1 MLGGNSRNRTHKR
14 HLRTAVAGTAA
25 AVFGFAPA
33 PVAADDIPDF
43 RPEQWGL
50 ISIGAPDVWEET
62 QGEGTTVALPG
73 FAVVED
79 HPDLRDNLTVD
90 TEFGEGGD
98 EVTGTAAA
106 ALVAAHGHGMDADG
120 GVLGAAPDAALL
132 ALPTEDDLPGAV
144 RHAAN
149 EGAPVILLP
158 ENDGGDDLAAA
169 TEEAAGSGALVV
181 GPADGGDDPNVLAVA
196 GVDEDGALIPDSAE
210 AGAIDLTAPGADL
223 DTADPELGAAQVTGT
238 PYAAAM
244 AAGAAALLRTH
255 YPQLGPA
262 EIRTALVE
270 GSQQGPDGLPA
281 LHVPTADAE
290 AGGTAEDVP
299 MIDEDLADRADE
311 GGGVPVWAWFA
322 SIGAVLVLGVLLLVV
337 WVRRSS
343 ADPYGVKAERAAED
357 ERIAAE
363 RAAES
368 GPESRR
374 RQKGGRRRK
383 PRRGA

>member
-1 MLGGNSRNRTHKR
+1 MA
-14 HLRTAVAGTAA
+14 TAV
-25 AVFGFAPA
+25 AVFGFAPT

-50 ISIGAPDVWEET
+50 NSIGAPEVWEET
-62 QGEGTTVALPG
+62 QGVGTTVALPG

-90 TEFGEGGD
+90 TGFGSGGD
-98 EVTGTAAA
+98 EEVGTAAA
-106 ALVAAHGHGMDADG
+106 AIVAAHGHGMDADG
-120 GVLGAAPDAALL
+120 GVLGVAPEAALL
-132 ALPTEDDLPGAV
+132 ALPTEDDLPDAV

-149 EGAPVILLP
+149 EGARVILLP
-158 ENDGGDDLAAA
+158 ENDGGEELAEA
-169 TEEAAGSGALVV
+169 TGEAVGTGALVV
-181 GPADGGDDPNVLAVA
+181 GPAGGADDPNVLAVA
-196 GVDEDGALIPDSAE
+196 GVDENGGLIPGSAP
-210 AGAIDLTAPGADL
+210 ADAIELTAPGAAL
-223 DTADPELGAAQVTGT
+223 DTASPELGEAQVTGT

-244 AAGAAALLRTH
+244 VAGAAALLRTS
-255 YPQLGPA
+255 YPQLGADP
-262 EIRTALVE
+262 IRTALVE
-270 GSQQGPDGLPA
+270 GSQQGPGGLPA
-281 LHVPTADAE
+281 LHVPTADGQ
-290 AGGTAEDVP
+290 AGGTAADVP
-299 MIDEDLADRADE
+299 MIDEELAERADQ

-322 SIGAVLVLGVLLLVV
+322 SVGAVLVLGILILVV

-363 RAAES
+363 RAAEA
-368 GPESRR
+368 GPNDRR

>member
-1 MLGGNSRNRTHKR
+1 M
-14 HLRTAVAGTAA
+14 VAGTAA

-33 PVAADDIPDF
+33 SAAADVVPDL

-50 ISIGAPDVWEET
+50 VSIGASEVWEET

-73 FAVVED
+73 FAVAED

-90 TEFGEGGD
+90 TGVGEGGD
-98 EVTGTAAA
+98 EAVGTAAA

-120 GVLGAAPDAALL
+120 GVLGVAPDAGLL
-132 ALPTEDDLPGAV
+132 AVPTEDDLPAAV
-144 RHAAN
+144 RHATS

-158 ENDGGDDLAAA
+158 ENDGGEDLAAA
-169 TEEAAGSGALVV
+169 TEEAVGSGALVV

-196 GVDEDGALIPDSAE
+196 GVDEDGALIPGSA
-210 AGAIDLTAPGADL
+210 AADAIELTAPGADL
-223 DTADPELGAAQVTGT
+223 DTADPAMGAAQVTGT

-255 YPQLGPA
+255 YPQLSPDQ
-262 EIRTALVE
+262 IRTAMVE
-270 GSQQGPDGLPA
+270 GSQSGPNGLPA
-281 LHVPTADAE
+281 LHVVSADDH
-290 AGGTAEDVP
+290 AGAVAADVP
-299 MIDEDLADRADE
+299 LLNEDLADRSDE

-322 SIGAVLVLGVLLLVV
+322 TIGAVLVLGVLLLVV

-363 RAAES
+363 RASEA

>member
-1 MLGGNSRNRTHKR
+1 M
-14 HLRTAVAGTAA
+14 AGTAA

-33 PVAADDIPDF
+33 SAAADVVPDL

-50 ISIGAPDVWEET
+50 TAIEAYELWEET

-73 FAVVED
+73 YAVVED
-79 HPDLRDNLTVD
+79 HPDLRDNLSVD
-90 TEFGEGGD
+90 NAFGGGGD
-98 EVTGTAAA
+98 EAVGTAAA

-120 GVLGAAPDAALL
+120 GVLGVAPGAGLL

-144 RHAAN
+144 RHAATQ
-149 EGAPVILLP
+149 GAPVILLP
-158 ENDGGDDLAAA
+158 ENDGGEDLSAA
-169 TEEAAGSGALVV
+169 TEEAVGDGILVV
-181 GPADGGDDPNVLAVA
+181 GPAGGETDPSVLAVA
-196 GVDEDGALIPDSAE
+196 GTDEDGELIPDSPEAE
-210 AGAIDLTAPGADL
+210 RIELTAPGADL
-223 DTADPELGAAQVTGT
+223 ETADPELGAAQVTGT
-238 PYAAAM
+238 QYAAAM
-244 AAGAAALLRTH
+244 VAGAAALLRTH
-255 YPQLGPA
+255 YPQLGPD
-262 EIRTALVE
+262 EIRDALVT
-270 GSQQGPDGLPA
+270 GSHPGPGGLPA
-281 LHVPTADAE
+281 LHALSADDHAAATAA
-290 AGGTAEDVP
+290 DVP
-299 MIDEDLADRADE
+299 LLDESLTDGADD

-363 RAAES
+363 RAAEA

-374 RQKGGRRRK
+374 KQRGGRRRK